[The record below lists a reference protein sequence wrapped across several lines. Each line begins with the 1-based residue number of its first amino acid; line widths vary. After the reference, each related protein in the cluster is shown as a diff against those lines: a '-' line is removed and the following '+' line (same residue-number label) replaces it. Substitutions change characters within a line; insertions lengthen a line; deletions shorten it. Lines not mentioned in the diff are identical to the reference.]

1 MAQVTIRAN
10 LSSVQIPLLI
20 EEFGRSVI
28 VRQQDLNYVPSV
40 SAKSDV
46 DKDIGIPQVYYAHNV
61 MPTYYGY
68 RSVAFS
74 TQIASAGVST
84 FSQVFSL
91 ISPTGAKAFLAVNAD
106 GSVYNCYPAAGYAW
120 NLLSGFKKLA
130 VTEGTNTGTG
140 YVGAVSC
147 KSGGADDTY
156 LITMTSASAFEV
168 KKNGVAESTGT
179 VAIEYVSADTKLAIT
194 VLAGDVDFIAG
205 DSFTVVISA
214 ASFTG
219 SITQATVGGRV
230 LISAEGQGVYEY
242 DFTSNHL
249 TYNALVG
256 VDSSII
262 LGITSANGYLIV
274 YSTDTVLWS
283 SVVDPLD
290 FIPSLA
296 TGAGGGSVEDAKGAI
311 RRVVS
316 LTSGF
321 LVFTAANAVAAQF
334 SQNLR
339 YPFTFRE
346 IPNAGGLSDLTLITD
361 EADSTSVY
369 AFTSYGLQQISTQKA
384 TTVMPELSDFLTG
397 KRFEDFDSDSL
408 IFYQTDLTT
417 PLKKRVEFISGR
429 FLVISYGMTSFT
441 HAIIYDVALQRFG
454 KTKIP
459 HVSVFQYG
467 FLDADD
473 ADTAKK
479 QIAFLQSN
487 GTVRTIEFASGFE
500 SDDSVALIGKFQY
513 MRSRVLQ
520 LEEVE
525 VETVEMNSAF
535 SCHSYVTRDGKTF
548 AGTPKAGVEYGTV
561 GQTKSYRFHSTG
573 MNHSILFKGTFKLNS
588 LLITF
593 TIGGDR

>member
-10 LSSVQIPLLI
+10 LSSVQIPLLT

-28 VRQQDLNYVPSV
+28 VRQQDLNYVPTVTS
-40 SAKSDV
+40 KSDV
-46 DKDIGIPQVYYAHNV
+46 DKDIGIPQIYYAHNV

-68 RSVAFS
+68 RSIAFS
-74 TQIASAGVST
+74 TQIPGVGLST

-91 ISPTGAKAFLAVNAD
+91 ISPTGLKAFLAINTD
-106 GSVYNCYPAAGYAW
+106 GAVYNCYPSGGYVW
-120 NLLSGFKKLA
+120 NAISGFKKLA

-140 YVGAVSC
+140 YVGAASIAA
-147 KSGGADDTY
+147 GGANDTY
-156 LITMTSASAFEV
+156 TATALTASTFQI
-168 KKNGVAESTGT
+168 KKNGVNEAVAT
-179 VAIEYVSADTKLAIT
+179 VATEYTSADSKLKIT
-194 VLAGDVDFIAG
+194 ILAGDVDFIAG
-205 DSFTVVISA
+205 DIFTVVISDA
-214 ASFTG
+214 TFTG
-219 SITQATVGGRV
+219 SVTTATVGGVV
-230 LISAEGQGVYEY
+230 LIGSEGQGVFEY
-242 DFTSNHL
+242 DFTTNSL
-249 TYNALVG
+249 TYRALVG
-256 VDSSII
+256 VDSSSI

-274 YSTDTVLWS
+274 YSIDAVLWS

-290 FIPSLA
+290 FVPSLA

-346 IPNAGGLSDLTLITD
+346 IPNAGGLSDLSLITD

-384 TTVMPELSDFLTG
+384 SLVMPELSDFLTG
-397 KRFEDFDSDSL
+397 KRFEDFDSSSL
-408 IFYQTDLTT
+408 SFYQTDLTS

-441 HAIIYDVALQRFG
+441 HAIIYDTALQRFG
-454 KTKIP
+454 KVKIP

-479 QIAFLQSN
+479 QIAFLQAD
-487 GTVRTIEFASGFE
+487 GTVKTVEFASGFS

-513 MRSRVLQ
+513 IRSRVLQ

-525 VETVEMNSAF
+525 VETVEVDTDFTCYDYA
-535 SCHSYVTRDGKTF
+535 TRDGKTF
-548 AGTPKAGVEYGTV
+548 SGAPAQGFESVAN
-561 GQTKSYRFHSTG
+561 GQTKLYRFHKTG
-573 MNHSILFKGTFKLNS
+573 MNHSLLFKGTFKLNS
-588 LLITF
+588 LQLTF
-593 TIGGDR
+593 TVGGDR